1 MTEVVA
7 ALDCG
12 SNSTRLLIENAKG
25 QVLRRELR
33 ITRLSQGVDASGT
46 LEDEALARSY
56 RVLAEYRRFM
66 DEAGVERGLHG
77 CNGAHDGV
85 EIVADQRGQEAG
97 RAEPAVHRA
106 DPADGLQ

>member
-1 MTEVVA
+1 VTEVVA

-56 RVLAEYRRFM
+56 GYWPSTGGSWMKPASSAVCWSRP
-66 DEAGVERGLHG
+66 
-77 CNGAHDGV
+77 
-85 EIVADQRGQEAG
+85 
-97 RAEPAVHRA
+97 PAVRDA
-106 DPADGLQ
+106 QPRRVS